1 MRNTLTLGNTA
12 FDEIMRDL
20 NRFAVGFEPTF
31 KIIDNIR
38 NASSSSGFPPYD
50 LEQVSDNHYRLSM
63 AVAGYGPDDLDIT
76 QSDGLLTVEG
86 KVNKDENKTYL
97 YKGIAGRSFKRSFYL
112 NQWVRVTGSTLE
124 NGILV
129 IDFVQEVP
137 EALKPRKIS
146 ITSSVTQ
153 SPQNVIDV

>member
-38 NASSSSGFPPYD
+38 NTSSSSGFPPYD

-112 NQWVRVTGSTLE
+112 NHWVRVTGSTLE

-146 ITSSVTQ
+146 ITSPVTQ

>member
-38 NASSSSGFPPYD
+38 NTSSSSGFPPYD

-137 EALKPRKIS
+137 EALEPRKIS
-146 ITSSVTQ
+146 ITSPVTQ

>member
-38 NASSSSGFPPYD
+38 NTSSSSGFPPYD

-146 ITSSVTQ
+146 ITSPVTQ

>member
-1 MRNTLTLGNTA
+1 MRNALTLSGSNA

-38 NASSSSGFPPYD
+38 NTSLSSGFPPYD
-50 LEQVSDNHYRLSM
+50 LEQVTDNHYRLSM
-63 AVAGYGPDDLDIT
+63 AVAGYGPEDLDIT

-86 KVNKDENKTYL
+86 KVTKDESKTYL

-112 NQWVRVTGSTLE
+112 NQWVRVTESSLE
-124 NGILV
+124 NGILI

-146 ITSSVTQ
+146 ISTTTSQ
-153 SPQNVIDV
+153 KVIDVS

>member
-1 MRNTLTLGNTA
+1 
-12 FDEIMRDL
+12 
-20 NRFAVGFEPTF
+20 
-31 KIIDNIR
+31 
-38 NASSSSGFPPYD
+38 
-50 LEQVSDNHYRLSM
+50 M

-86 KVNKDENKTYL
+86 KVAKDETKTYL

-124 NGILV
+124 NGVLV

-137 EALKPRKIS
+137 EALKPRKIAIS
-146 ITSSVTQ
+146 TTSQ
-153 SPQNVIDV
+153 KVIDV

>member
-1 MRNTLTLGNTA
+1 MRNTLTLGNAA
-12 FDEIMRDL
+12 FEEIMRDL

-38 NASSSSGFPPYD
+38 NTSSSSGFPPYD
-50 LEQVSDNHYRLSM
+50 LEQVSENYYRLSM

-112 NQWVRVTGSTLE
+112 NQWIRVTGSTLE
-124 NGILV
+124 NGVLV

-146 ITSSVTQ
+146 ITSAT
-153 SPQNVIDV
+153 PQNVIDV